1 MDGAEW
7 LQSFVD
13 YHRPNAVRIL
23 DFSHAAQ
30 RFGQFAATLWGEGAP
45 TAHEWNKTP
54 LHALKHDGPDEVLAC
69 LRNLPT
75 QHHEKEILTENLAY
89 LEKRRV

>member
-30 RFGQFAATLWGEGAP
+30 RFGQVAATLWGEGAP
-45 TAHEWNKTP
+45 TAHAWTQTP

-69 LRNLPT
+69 LRNLQT
-75 QHHEKEILTENLAY
+75 QHPEKEILTENLAY